1 MHPIGLQLPHQP
13 TSFDNESAQATT
25 AQYATEQVPEF
36 RSVSGRDKVAVL
48 TCAFLAVFQTIG
60 PNLSYGVF
68 QTFYTSSTDS
78 ILPPNETSNK
88 GLVAFVGTLAAGLTW
103 GGSIYVNPLMS
114 RFPNPKHLT
123 VPGCLL
129 MSTAFLL
136 ASFSTHTYHLLLA
149 QGLLYGIG
157 SSLLYFPLISV
168 APEYFDRR
176 RGAAMGMILSAAGLG
191 GVAFSLALRAL
202 LDRVGGRWTL
212 RIMSLESLIVSL
224 PTALMALPSR
234 SAQSRPTLV
243 NWRIARK
250 PAFILQA
257 LAALLQASGN
267 FVPITFTPEFSVALG
282 YTATFGAVLLAV
294 NNGVN
299 AVSRVLTGVLA
310 DAWGRQNVLILSV
323 VGSAVSVLVLWM
335 GAAAEGTG
343 GKGLWVGFVVLYG
356 MLAGGYMA
364 LFPVTISEVF
374 GIQAYASVNGFVYFV
389 RGCGAAFGSPVGGQV
404 LGEGGGPSSYQ
415 KLIWYD
421 GALLLGS
428 SLCVMGVRGFD
439 AVDKKAWKWKA

>member
-1 MHPIGLQLPHQP
+1 MELQPSYDPKASLCR
-13 TSFDNESAQATT
+13 TLN
-25 AQYATEQVPEF
+25 
-36 RSVSGRDKVAVL
+36 SVVRI
-48 TCAFLAVFQTIG
+48 CAFFAVFQTIG

-68 QTFYTSSTDS
+68 QTFYTASDQS
-78 ILPPNETSNK
+78 ILYPQEGSNK
-88 GLVAFVGTLAAGLTW
+88 ALIAFIGTLAAGLTW

-114 RFPNPKHLT
+114 RFPNPKHLA

-136 ASFSTHTYHLLLA
+136 ASFSTKTYHLLLT

-157 SSLLYFPLISV
+157 SSLLYFPLISI

-176 RGAAMGMILSAAGLG
+176 RGTAMGLILSAAGLG
-191 GVAFSLALRAL
+191 GVAFSLTIRAL
-202 LDRVGGRWTL
+202 LDRVGARWTL
-212 RIMSLESLIVSL
+212 RALSLENFLVSL
-224 PTALMALPSR
+224 STALTALPSR
-234 SAQSRPTLV
+234 SANTPRPTLV
-243 NWRIARK
+243 NWTIARK
-250 PAFILQA
+250 PAFILQT

-267 FVPITFTPEFSVALG
+267 FVPMTFTPEFSVAVG
-282 YTATFGAVLLAV
+282 YTAAFGAVLLAV

-323 VGSAVSVLVLWM
+323 VGSALSVLVLWM
-335 GAAAEGTG
+335 GAAHDDREMSTGTSG
-343 GKGLWVGFVVLYG
+343 DKQGLWVAFVVLYG

-389 RGCGAAFGSPVGGQV
+389 RGCGAAFGAPVGGQI
-404 LGEGGGPSSYQ
+404 LGEGVGAGSYRR
-415 KLIWYD
+415 LIWYD
-421 GALLLGS
+421 GALLLGCS
-428 SLCVMGVRGFD
+428 VCVLGVRGFD
-439 AVDKKAWKWKA
+439 AVEKRRWRWKA